1 MIPALVQEGVLQPY
15 RRRLCLAAAASAVVA
30 AAARA
35 GAPSPAPA
43 QATQPPQPPQPP
55 DRVPRLDRTQSG
67 RCRDWMALVIRAQIE
82 RGPNPRWTHR
92 DCAGLVRF
100 AVDEALRPHDADWKR
115 ANGFLGVRAP
125 ADVEVDDATRQRL
138 RQSWRRADGS
148 RGAFVPALDLVQ
160 ENTRWVS
167 RELGQAEEA
176 DLLFFDLGD
185 EQHLM
190 VWMGHYVAYHTGR
203 SVPGDNGLRALRPG
217 QLLAWNDTR
226 WRPTSDNP
234 NFAGVYRLDFLA

>member
-1 MIPALVQEGVLQPY
+1 MIKPLDAKGAVLRR
-15 RRRLCLAAAASAVVA
+15 RRRLCLAAAASTALVLAGRANAADRPLA
-30 AAARA
+30 AAS
-35 GAPSPAPA
+35 GADP
-43 QATQPPQPPQPP
+43 TPPHA
-55 DRVPRLDRTQSG
+55 RLDRAQSG
-67 RCRDWMALVIRAQIE
+67 RFRDWMALVIRAQIE

-115 ANGFLGVRAP
+115 ANGFQGVRAP
-125 ADVEVDDATRQRL
+125 ADVELDDAARQRL

-160 ENTRWVS
+160 ENTLWIS
-167 RELGQAEEA
+167 RELGQATEA
-176 DLLFFDLGD
+176 DLLFFDMGD

-190 VWMGHYVAYHTGR
+190 VWMGHYIAYHTGR
-203 SVPGDNGLRALRPG
+203 TEPGDNGLRALRPG
-217 QLLAWNDTR
+217 QLFGWKDTR